1 LGDHLLLMSAHASRK
16 DQEKK
21 AHRSK
26 QITTPS
32 QSRQMMEIETRL
44 EAMRDGETRIKR
56 LEALQAQVQNGM
68 YQVDS
73 SSVAQKIVHTS
84 RIQRLLGVS
93 PDHVDEFRLADE

>member
-1 LGDHLLLMSAHASRK
+1 MSTHASKK

-32 QSRQMMEIETRL
+32 HSRQMLEIETRL
-44 EAMRDGETRIKR
+44 EAMRDGEARIQR
-56 LEALQAQVQNGM
+56 LEALRAQVQSGT
-68 YQVDS
+68 YQIDRSTVS
-73 SSVAQKIVHTS
+73 QQMLHTP

-93 PDHVDEFRLADE
+93 PEYADEFRLADE